1 MYDTPAMYQIRMAN
15 WIKKL
20 KQLQEEKA
28 EYGYNDTAVSD
39 KYWRSSLYG
48 STTERTREE
57 YKFDISDYGSV
68 ASENDYIN
76 FINAFKRT
84 YGINTD
90 STSAIDIFK
99 EVVDVNDEL
108 ATVLNNT
115 FGKNGTIY
123 TTKNIDEYKELDALL
138 SALKL
143 YFNIGLYTNDELKEL
158 GMRLAL
164 SSHQYHEVYDGEWI
178 YGISERE
185 AVRDQGLYKAVNKV
199 LGTSYSSNDEMY
211 IAYGGY
217 NKFYDTF
224 TKLNNDKEKQYVG
237 YGDTNL
243 SIVVENIN
251 ANDADEFLD
260 SLRDISRKAIQ
271 GTAYSMG
278 LYSN

>member
-1 MYDTPAMYQIRMAN
+1 MYDTPAMYQVQM
-15 WIKKL
+15 KKLIEQL

-28 EYGYNDTAVSD
+28 EYGYDDTAVAD

-48 STTERTREE
+48 STSERTREE
-57 YKFDISDYGSV
+57 YKFDITGYGSV
-68 ASENDYIN
+68 VSEDEYTN

-99 EVVDVNDEL
+99 DIVDVDDKL

-115 FGKNGTIY
+115 FGENGTIY
-123 TTKNIDEYKELDALL
+123 TTTSIDEYEKLNALL
-138 SALKL
+138 DALKL
-143 YFNIGLYTNDELKEL
+143 YFNAGLYTNDELKEL
-158 GMRLAL
+158 GIRLAL
-164 SSHQYHEVYDGEWI
+164 SSNQRYEEFGGEWTDA
-178 YGISERE
+178 ISAKE
-185 AVRDQGLYKAVNKV
+185 AVRDQELYKAVNKV
-199 LGTSYSSNDEMY
+199 LGTSYSSNSEMY
-211 IAYGGY
+211 SAYGDY

-224 TKLNNDKEKQYVG
+224 TKLNDTEKQYAG
-237 YGDTNL
+237 YGNTNL

-260 SLRDISRKAIQ
+260 SLRNISRSAIQ
-271 GTAYSMG
+271 KTAYSMG